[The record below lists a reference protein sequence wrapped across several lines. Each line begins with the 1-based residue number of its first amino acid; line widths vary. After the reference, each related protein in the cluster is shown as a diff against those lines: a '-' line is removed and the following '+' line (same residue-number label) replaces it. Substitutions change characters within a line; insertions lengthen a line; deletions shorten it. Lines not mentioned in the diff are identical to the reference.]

1 MPRWEGVQPSPTRG
15 GPSSLDRMLEGTGSA
30 ALPQGVPV
38 WWRRHMAARET
49 QPPAGGLYNLMW
61 EMDPVLGDIIS
72 LIVESQ
78 LLPWGSS

>member
-1 MPRWEGVQPSPTRG
+1 
-15 GPSSLDRMLEGTGSA
+15 
-30 ALPQGVPV
+30 
-38 WWRRHMAARET
+38 MAARET

-72 LIVESQ
+72 LMVESQ